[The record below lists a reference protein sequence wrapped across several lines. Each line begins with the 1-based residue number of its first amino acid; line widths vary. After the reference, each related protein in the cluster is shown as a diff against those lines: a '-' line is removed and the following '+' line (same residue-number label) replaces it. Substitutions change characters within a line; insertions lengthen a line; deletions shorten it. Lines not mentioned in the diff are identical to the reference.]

1 MRIVAVF
8 EEKDPLPSTE
18 LHSSIGN
25 RNGLARPGQRHAG
38 MLRSAYHR
46 EKSEPRP
53 RWRKQRATAVRD
65 LTSARFGRA
74 FCAEVFR

>member
-1 MRIVAVF
+1 
-8 EEKDPLPSTE
+8 
-18 LHSSIGN
+18 
-25 RNGLARPGQRHAG
+25 

-65 LTSARFGRA
+65 LTSARFGRG